1 MRTTMDLPEDLLEE
15 AKSLSGSKLIRIDNI
30 QRLYIMLFKE
40 VQVMKTGT
48 VNISFQEG
56 LLRQIDETAREESRS
71 RSELIREAARMY
83 IERKKRW
90 KDIFVFGEK
99 QARRLRL
106 SERDVASEIGAYRR
120 SKRGR

>member
-1 MRTTMDLPEDLLEE
+1 
-15 AKSLSGSKLIRIDNI
+15 
-30 QRLYIMLFKE
+30 
-40 VQVMKTGT
+40 MKTGT

-56 LLRQIDETAREESRS
+56 LLQQIDETAREESRS

-90 KDIFVFGEK
+90 KDIFAFGEK
-99 QARRLRL
+99 QVRRLRL
-106 SERDVASEIGAYRR
+106 SERDVESEIGAYRR

>member
-1 MRTTMDLPEDLLEE
+1 
-15 AKSLSGSKLIRIDNI
+15 
-30 QRLYIMLFKE
+30 
-40 VQVMKTGT
+40 MKTGT

-56 LLRQIDETAREESRS
+56 LLQQIDETAREESRS

-83 IERKKRW
+83 LERKKRW

-99 QARRLRL
+99 QVRRLRL
-106 SERDVASEIGAYRR
+106 SERDVESEIGAYRR

>member
-1 MRTTMDLPEDLLEE
+1 M
-15 AKSLSGSKLIRIDNI
+15 
-30 QRLYIMLFKE
+30 E
-40 VQVMKTGT
+40 VKAMKTGT

-56 LLRQIDETAREESRS
+56 LLRQIDQTAREESRS

-99 QARRLRL
+99 QVRRLRL
-106 SERDVASEIGAYRR
+106 NESHVESEIGAYRE
-120 SKRGR
+120 SKSSR